1 MIFKRRKLEN
11 QRKQEKQE
19 KFTNEK
25 SNSLQEIEI
34 DNISTT
40 QGFLLFFW
48 QVNKKDK
55 DQKRTKIK

>member
-1 MIFKRRKLEN
+1 LIFKRRKLEN

-40 QGFLLFFW
+40 QGFLLFF
-48 QVNKKDK
+48 
-55 DQKRTKIK
+55 